1 MTDVV
6 KRGTVSVVMPALNE
20 EGNIQD
26 AISNTVGQSKNTS
39 PIRMTRCRAFA
50 YAILRDGGIS
60 GIDVE

>member
-1 MTDVV
+1 
-6 KRGTVSVVMPALNE
+6 MPALNE